1 MRALLLIAL
10 LPLSAFAR
18 DVVVEWT
25 LATQREDG
33 MALPVAEIA
42 ATRVEWGT
50 CLPGGAFGSSVGVRD
65 IAPPPVTTTLALA
78 NGQWCLRAFTVDT
91 DGLVSDA
98 TNTLAIQLKG
108 RPKPPVIKSVK

>member
-1 MRALLLIAL
+1 MRALVLLAL

-25 LATQREDG
+25 LATQREDNT
-33 MALPVAEIA
+33 ALPVAEIA

-50 CLPGGAFGSSVGVRD
+50 CVSGAFGISAGVRD

-78 NGQWCLRAFTVDT
+78 NGTWCLRAFTVDT
-91 DGLVSDA
+91 EGQVSDA
-98 TNTLAIQLKG
+98 TPTLAIQLKG
-108 RPKPPVIKSVK
+108 RPKPPVIRSVR